1 VREGIDIRYFVL
13 YENDHSRKPLVLYR
27 FDPSNGIEESW
38 YKTKWNKSDRVFRY
52 LTGQEWL
59 DDEIDEAAA
68 KLAFPNA
75 FKALEESSTSQERK
89 VIMALYEEPEQ
100 QPLDASI
107 KSQVLVMI
115 SRGISAE
122 EATSK
127 YIRVPYNQSD
137 AFDEFWDTT
146 VAELEKNPI
155 QDGDY
160 LDIPHDWAD

>member
-1 VREGIDIRYFVL
+1 
-13 YENDHSRKPLVLYR
+13 
-27 FDPSNGIEESW
+27 
-38 YKTKWNKSDRVFRY
+38 
-52 LTGQEWL
+52 
-59 DDEIDEAAA
+59 
-68 KLAFPNA
+68 
-75 FKALEESSTSQERK
+75 
-89 VIMALYEEPEQ
+89 MALYEEPEQ

-107 KSQVLVMI
+107 KSKVLVMI

-127 YIRVPYNQSD
+127 YIRVPYTQSD
-137 AFDEFWDTT
+137 AFDEFWDAT